1 MRCSLCAHIE
11 PLPATFSKKSKN
23 LTTNFWRPQSPSC
36 AHGRFHR
43 MRAFVARRA
52 PNFPPQA
59 SVVGVFWC
67 HLCSTEQAAAAKERQ
82 CGTAGQQ
89 HRPSDTWQTSQSNTS
104 SPAVGTTSSVIN
116 QTARRHIR
124 RPRRPRPTA
133 RRHHGPPDPCARAGA
148 GDRRCVVHI
157 PQRRGECFCTVCC
170 LEFARAPRAV
180 ATAPP
185 SRRRPGRWCGVW
197 RLHAGVQV
205 WRLWVVRARQEG
217 AFQAL
222 PPCTNL
228 TALIDLCL
236 NGAPP

>member
-11 PLPATFSKKSKN
+11 PPPATFSKKSKN
-23 LTTNFWRPQSPSC
+23 LTNNFWRP
-36 AHGRFHR
+36 
-43 MRAFVARRA
+43 RA
-52 PNFPPQA
+52 PHVPTGAFIACARLLHAVRRISRPKRVLWVCFGATFALLNRLQQQRSGSA
-59 SVVGVFWC
+59 AQQVS
-67 HLCSTEQAAAAKERQ
+67 STDHPTPGKLRKAI
-82 CGTAGQQ
+82 
-89 HRPSDTWQTSQSNTS
+89 TS
-104 SPAVGTTSSVIN
+104 SPAVGTIQFGHQSDRAPTHQAS
-116 QTARRHIR
+116 APHRR
-124 RPRRPRPTA
+124 

-217 AFQAL
+217 ALQAL
-222 PPCTNL
+222 PPCTNW

>member
-1 MRCSLCAHIE
+1 MRHSRSAAPTIRHLAN
-11 PLPATFSKKSKN
+11 F
-23 LTTNFWRPQSPSC
+23 TNNHLFTCCWDHQFGHQSD
-36 AHGRFHR
+36 
-43 MRAFVARRA
+43 RA
-52 PNFPPQA
+52 PTHQA
-59 SVVGVFWC
+59 S
-67 HLCSTEQAAAAKERQ
+67 AP
-82 CGTAGQQ
+82 
-89 HRPSDTWQTSQSNTS
+89 HR
-104 SPAVGTTSSVIN
+104 
-116 QTARRHIR
+116 R
-124 RPRRPRPTA
+124 

-217 AFQAL
+217 ALQAL
-222 PPCTNL
+222 PPCTNW

-236 NGAPP
+236 NGAPCDGATPFSVGESMPGA

>member
-1 MRCSLCAHIE
+1 MLALCTHRAAARNHN
-11 PLPATFSKKSKN
+11 PKNQKSN
-23 LTTNFWRPQSPSC
+23 GNFWRP
-36 AHGRFHR
+36 
-43 MRAFVARRA
+43 RA
-52 PNFPPQA
+52 PHVPTGAFIACARLLHAVRRISRPKRVLWVCFGATFALLNRLQQQRSGSA
-59 SVVGVFWC
+59 AQQVS
-67 HLCSTEQAAAAKERQ
+67 STDHPTPGKLRKAI
-82 CGTAGQQ
+82 
-89 HRPSDTWQTSQSNTS
+89 TS

-124 RPRRPRPTA
+124 LPRRPRPTA
-133 RRHHGPPDPCARAGA
+133 AVVIMARLILALVLALAIAGA
-148 GDRRCVVHI
+148 WCTFPSGR
-157 PQRRGECFCTVCC
+157 FCTVCC

-236 NGAPP
+236 NGAR